1 MSSTAIGQA
10 TVTYIASKEC
20 NFLLSMIRSVKKVI
34 EQFTGMM
41 AVPIVI
47 EAETS
52 AAETLTIDQEI
63 LIRYLYTSAYGVPYP
78 KGTLTNEEQA
88 MVQTILEVLGL

>member
-34 EQFTGMM
+34 EQFTGVM

-47 EAETS
+47 EAEAT
-52 AAETLTIDQEI
+52 ATETLTIDQEA
-63 LIRYLYTSAYGVPYP
+63 LIRYLYTAAYGVPYP

-88 MVQTILEVLGL
+88 MVQAIKDALGI